1 VRLLAPCI
9 QTFLIGLKKV
19 QLTNNS
25 QKKIA
30 VIGSGAAGLTA
41 AYLLDS
47 IHAVTLFEKADRLG
61 GHTNTITLAS
71 GPDAGTPIDTG
82 FIVFNE
88 KNYPLLCRLF
98 KRLGVETDF
107 TDMAFGL
114 ACRET
119 GLEYCSDFPKG
130 LFAQKR
136 NYFKPSFIFFIR
148 EIMRVNRLA
157 KQQLQDGVMAGQT
170 LADWLESVKASPAY
184 RQFYLLPM
192 GAAIWSTPTAEML
205 RFPAEMFLRFFDN
218 HGLWDLKNRPRWKFV
233 CGGSQTY
240 VKKIQAGFKGSIRLN
255 SGVVKIKRDAN
266 QVEVHT
272 AQGVETFDAVVLAA
286 HADESYAMLTDPSDV
301 EKQVLSVWKY
311 TRNEAV
317 LHWDDALMPK
327 RKAAWASWNY
337 TVWNRIAEKT
347 RVSVTYW
354 MNRLQNLK
362 TSRPYFVTLN
372 ATDYIDPQKVIR
384 KFIYTHPHYDF
395 LSLSSQSTLPQ
406 LNGKLNTYYCGSY
419 FGNGFH
425 EDAVRS
431 AVQVAE
437 KLGARL

>member
-1 VRLLAPCI
+1 M
-9 QTFLIGLKKV
+9 

-47 IHAVTLFEKADRLG
+47 IHDVTLFEKSDRLG
-61 GHTNTITLAS
+61 GHTNTLTLSS

-98 KRLGVETDF
+98 ARLGVETDF

-136 NYFKPSFIFFIR
+136 NYFKPSFILFIR
-148 EIMRVNRLA
+148 EILRVNQLA
-157 KQQLQDGVMAGQT
+157 KQQLQDGVRDGQT
-170 LADWLESVKASPAY
+170 LEGWLQAVNASSAY
-184 RQFYLLPM
+184 RMFYLLPM

-205 RFPAEMFLRFFDN
+205 KFPAEMFLRFFDN

-240 VKKIQAGFKGSIRLN
+240 VKKIQSGFKGNIRLN
-255 SGVVKIKRDAN
+255 TGVIKITRASDG
-266 QVEVHT
+266 VEVQT
-272 AQGVETFDAVVLAA
+272 AQGAEKFDAVVLAA
-286 HADESYAMLTDPSDV
+286 HADESYAMLTDPSDA
-301 EKQVLSVWKY
+301 EKQALAVWKY

-327 RKAAWASWNY
+327 RKAAWASWNC
-337 TVWNRIAEKT
+337 NLFSFGS
-347 RVSVTYW
+347 VSSTQPQASLISQPVALTYW

-384 KFIYTHPHYDF
+384 KISYTHPHYEF
-395 LSLSSQSTLPQ
+395 SSLTSQKLLAR
-406 LNGKLNTYYCGSY
+406 LNGDRNTFFCGSY

-437 KLGARL
+437 KLGAKL

>member
-1 VRLLAPCI
+1 M
-9 QTFLIGLKKV
+9 

-47 IHAVTLFEKADRLG
+47 IHNVTLFEKADRLG
-61 GHTNTITLAS
+61 GHTNTLTLSS

-119 GLEYCSDFPKG
+119 GLEYCSDFPRG

-136 NYFKPSFIFFIR
+136 NYFKPSFIRFIR
-148 EIMRVNRLA
+148 EILRLNRFA

-170 LADWLESVKASPAY
+170 LAEWLESVKASSAY
-184 RQFYLLPM
+184 RQLYLLPM
-192 GAAIWSTPTAEML
+192 GAAIWSTPAAEML
-205 RFPAEMFLRFFDN
+205 KFPAEMFLRFFDN

-233 CGGSQTY
+233 RGGSQTY
-240 VKKIQAGFKGSIRLN
+240 VKKIQAGFKGNIRLN
-255 SGVVKIKRDAN
+255 SGVVKIKREADG
-266 QVEVHT
+266 VEVQT
-272 AQGVETFDAVVLAA
+272 AQGAQKFDAVVLAA
-286 HADESYAMLTDPSDV
+286 HADESYAMLTDPSDA
-301 EKQVLSVWKY
+301 EKQALSAWKY

-317 LHWDDALMPK
+317 LHWDDALMPQ

-384 KFIYTHPHYDF
+384 KISYTHPHYDF
-395 LSLSSQSTLPQ
+395 LSLNSQNNLPQ
-406 LNGKLNTYYCGSY
+406 LNGKRSTYFCGSY

-437 KLGARL
+437 KLGAKL

>member
-1 VRLLAPCI
+1 MTSPER
-9 QTFLIGLKKV
+9 
-19 QLTNNS
+19 
-25 QKKIA
+25 KKIA

-47 IHAVTLFEKADRLG
+47 LHDVTLFEKADRLG
-61 GHTNTITLAS
+61 GHTNTLTLAS

-107 TDMAFGL
+107 SDMAFGL

-119 GLEYCSDFPKG
+119 GLEYCSDFPRG
-130 LFAQKR
+130 VFAQKR
-136 NYFKPSFIFFIR
+136 NYFNPSFIRFIA
-148 EIMRVNRLA
+148 EIIRLNSLA
-157 KQQLQDGVMAGQT
+157 KKQLQDNVMAGQT
-170 LADWLESVKASPAY
+170 LGNWLDSMHASHSY
-184 RQFYLLPM
+184 RQLYLLPM
-192 GAAIWSTPTAEML
+192 GAAIWSTPTAEIL
-205 RFPAEMFLRFFDN
+205 KFPAEMFLRFFEN

-233 CGGSQTY
+233 RGGSQTY
-240 VKKIQAGFKGSIRLN
+240 VRKIQAGFKGSIRLN
-255 SGVVKIKRDAN
+255 SGVVKIKRSADD
-266 QVEVHT
+266 VEVQT
-272 AQGVETFDAVVLAA
+272 AQGIEKFDAVVLAA
-286 HADESYAMLTDPSDV
+286 HADESYAMLTAPSAA
-301 EKQVLSVWKY
+301 EKQALAVWKY

-384 KFIYTHPHYDF
+384 KISYTHPHYEF
-395 LSLSSQSTLPQ
+395 SSLTSQKALAR
-406 LNGKLNTYYCGSY
+406 LNGDRSTFFCGSY

-437 KLGARL
+437 KLGAKL